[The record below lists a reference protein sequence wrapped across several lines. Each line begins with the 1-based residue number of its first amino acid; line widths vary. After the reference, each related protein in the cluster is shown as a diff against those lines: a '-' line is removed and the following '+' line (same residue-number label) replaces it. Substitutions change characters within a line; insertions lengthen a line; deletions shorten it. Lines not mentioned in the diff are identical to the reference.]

1 MFPQSFHAYRGKR
14 VDGLSHDP
22 VVKLAMDIFVSLLTF
37 FFIGGLFGFVLELFF
52 RRFVSQK
59 RWVKPGFLAGPFI
72 PLYGFGF
79 AILYAF
85 DAFIPW
91 QSISGMEWLNLL
103 IEIFVLG
110 LALTIIELIAGLVF
124 VKGMKVRLWDYSK
137 QPGNFMG
144 LICPLF
150 SFFWLVGAALY
161 VLLLGEPFIVVGTFF
176 MDHWTVLS
184 YPIGLAT
191 GLLLCDFGYSM
202 HVLSKLRAAIKD
214 PRFVAS
220 WEKAKLVLRDY
231 YQKLKKKQS
240 FLFPFMN
247 KENKFFEAIEE
258 HMAELKAKGHEAL
271 ARLEGKRKEGGD

>member
-1 MFPQSFHAYRGKR
+1 MA
-14 VDGLSHDP
+14 VDGLSIP
-22 VVKLAMDIFVSLLTF
+22 PMLKCSMEIFIALLTF
-37 FFIGGLFGFVLELFF
+37 FFVGGLFGFVLELFL
-52 RRFVSQK
+52 RCFVSQK

-79 AILYAF
+79 AVPYAF

-91 QSISGMEWLNLL
+91 ESISGMGWLNA
-103 IEIFVLG
+103 IVEILVLG
-110 LALTIIELIAGLVF
+110 VALTVIELIAGLIF

-161 VLLLGEPFIVVGTFF
+161 VLLLGKPFLTVGTFF
-176 MDHWTVLS
+176 MDNWIALS

-191 GLLLCDFGYSM
+191 GLLLCDFAYSM
-202 HVLSKLRAAIKD
+202 GVLRKLRAAVKD

-220 WEKAKLVLRDY
+220 WEKAKAVLQDY

-240 FLFPFMN
+240 VLFPFMN

-258 HMAELKAKGHEAL
+258 HMAELRAKGQAAL
-271 ARLEGKRKEGGD
+271 GRIEGREKKD

>member
-1 MFPQSFHAYRGKR
+1 MA
-14 VDGLSHDP
+14 VDGLSILP
-22 VVKLAMDIFVSLLTF
+22 MLKCSMGIFITLLTF

-79 AILYAF
+79 AVLYAF

-91 QSISGMEWLNLL
+91 ESISGMGWLNA
-103 IEIFVLG
+103 IVEILVLG
-110 LALTIIELIAGLVF
+110 VALTVIELIAGLIF

-150 SFFWLVGAALY
+150 SFFWLVGAVDNWIA
-161 VLLLGEPFIVVGTFF
+161 
-176 MDHWTVLS
+176 LS

-191 GLLLCDFGYSM
+191 GLLLCDFAYSM
-202 HVLSKLRAAIKD
+202 GILRKLRAAVKD

-220 WEKAKLVLRDY
+220 WEKAKAVLQDY

-240 FLFPFMN
+240 VLFPFMN

-258 HMAELKAKGHEAL
+258 HMAELRAKGQAAL
-271 ARLEGKRKEGGD
+271 GRIEGREKKD